1 MTQAGGGNI
10 IGAMIQADEIYTFY
24 GTRLILYVRARFY
37 ADIALCSTFVLYHFS
52 FLAIKSPAKPGRS
65 DIETSSE

>member
-37 ADIALCSTFVLYHFS
+37 ADMHFVLLLYSTIFR
-52 FLAIKSPAKPGRS
+52 FLL
-65 DIETSSE
+65 

>member
-37 ADIALCSTFVLYHFS
+37 AEMHFVPLLYSTIFRL
-52 FLAIKSPAKPGRS
+52 LL
-65 DIETSSE
+65 

>member
-37 ADIALCSTFVLYHFS
+37 ADMHFVPLLYSTTFCFLLYNPPPS
-52 FLAIKSPAKPGRS
+52 QEGLTSRS
-65 DIETSSE
+65 